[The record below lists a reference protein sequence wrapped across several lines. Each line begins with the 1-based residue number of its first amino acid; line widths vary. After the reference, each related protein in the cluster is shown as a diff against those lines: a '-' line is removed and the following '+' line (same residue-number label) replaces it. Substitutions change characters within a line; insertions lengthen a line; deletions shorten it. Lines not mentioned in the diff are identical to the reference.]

1 MMVEYE
7 LLSRMLKLL
16 FDKLSKS
23 RIFNSLILSLSLI
36 YTWLLSTTML
46 PLTLLNGA
54 QNKPLL
60 VELKSGETFNGHL
73 IACDNYMN
81 LTLKQVFQTNA
92 DGERFWKLPECYL
105 RGNTIKYI
113 RVADELLDQIK
124 TTQDRDREQY
134 KNQRTGSERQERGRG
149 RGRGGRGRG
158 GRGRGRG
165 GQQNN

>member
-1 MMVEYE
+1 
-7 LLSRMLKLL
+7 
-16 FDKLSKS
+16 
-23 RIFNSLILSLSLI
+23 
-36 YTWLLSTTML
+36 
-46 PLTLLNGA
+46 
-54 QNKPLL
+54 
-60 VELKSGETFNGHL
+60 
-73 IACDNYMN
+73 MN